1 MKNANKKK
9 GFTLVELAIVIAV
22 IAILAAILVPT
33 LTTVLKKAN
42 KTKDDTTVNKII
54 QKYVTDNAEDTEIA
68 DAWASET
75 PYYVVYNGNVFK
87 VVNTSSTKLEKV
99 KEGESVGEGKYS
111 VTATSD
117 YTIEASGKTYIAPET
132 QNKTNVILDGTAVV
146 ITKLVEKA

>member
-68 DAWASET
+68 EAWASET
-75 PYYVVYNGNVFK
+75 PYYVVYNKSVFK
-87 VVNTSSTKLEKV
+87 VVNTSSSKLTEGAEKDYTVTDGVYTIKGLGGTWQKSTDTKDIIG
-99 KEGESVGEGKYS
+99 EGE
-111 VTATSD
+111 
-117 YTIEASGKTYIAPET
+117 
-132 QNKTNVILDGTAVV
+132 GTV
-146 ITKLVEKA
+146 TKLVAVTTTP

>member
-54 QKYVTDNAEDTEIA
+54 QKYVTDNAEKTEIA
-68 DAWASET
+68 EAWASET

-87 VVNTSSTKLEKV
+87 VVNTSSTKLEV
-99 KEGESVGEGKYS
+99 LKEGETIREGKYS
-111 VTATSD
+111 VTDSV
-117 YTIEASGKTYIAPET
+117 YTIEASGKTYSAPTT
-132 QNKTNVILDGTAVV
+132 QNETNVIKDGTNVV
-146 ITKLVEKA
+146 IIKLVENS